1 MVTNHTSGRI
11 PGFCPA
17 GCSSPYDEGFMGTSM
32 RNILTA
38 DQFVAGIFSVL
49 ALKHRKSFVLRDTQL
64 DEMFEHAFKDLA
76 SKEEELDV
84 TPNFTFFIDPLHGDS
99 VSLRQTLLAAKEKE
113 LIALNNPTFHTFEIK
128 VDDERARRYLSKV
141 PLSEEF
147 LTGIV
152 DRHFAV

>member
-1 MVTNHTSGRI
+1 
-11 PGFCPA
+11 
-17 GCSSPYDEGFMGTSM
+17 M

-38 DQFVAGIFSVL
+38 DQFVAGVISVL
-49 ALKHRKSFVLRDTQL
+49 ALKNRKTFMLHDTQL
-64 DEMFEHAFKDLA
+64 DDMFHSAFRDLA
-76 SKEEELDV
+76 AKEDVLDV

-99 VSLRQTLLAAKEKE
+99 VSLRQTLLAAKEKG

-128 VDDERARRYLSKV
+128 VNDERARKYLTKI

-147 LTGIV
+147 LTSIV

>member
-1 MVTNHTSGRI
+1 
-11 PGFCPA
+11 
-17 GCSSPYDEGFMGTSM
+17 M

-38 DQFVAGIFSVL
+38 DQFVAGIISVL

-64 DEMFEHAFKDLA
+64 DEMFQHAFEDLA
-76 SKEEELDV
+76 SNEEALDV

-141 PLSEEF
+141 PLSKEF
-147 LTGIV
+147 LTEIV